1 MTKVTRNFISED
13 DIEQAT
19 IALLSTEFDYQH
31 LNCYTADSS
40 DLNDGSGRTDK
51 KDVILKDRVI
61 AKCVQLNPQVPLDVI
76 ETAVSKLMDRRGSM
90 SAIKANME
98 LYTSIRDGAS
108 ITYEDANGE
117 KYENVPLKLI
127 DFENPENNEFLVVSQ
142 LWIQS
147 TGRTPHCAYRRPDLI
162 LYVNGLPLVFI
173 ELKNSNVKLKNAFDD
188 NLKNYKN
195 DIPQLFLTNAFCV
208 LSNAT
213 DTKLGS
219 FTAEWEHF
227 FNWLRVDHEKE
238 KVNKE
243 EIEEQGTSIEY
254 LLRGLCRPKRLLDY
268 IENFILFQNEKH
280 KIIAQNHQFLGVN
293 HAFKN
298 FLKRDELKGRLGVFW
313 HTQGSGKS
321 FSMIFYVRKIYRKV
335 TGNFSFVV
343 ITDRE
348 DLDSQIYKNFIQTKA
363 VLEDEAAQP
372 KNSTHLRS
380 LLSQNTKI
388 VFTLI
393 QKFRYEKGQEYPQLF
408 NPDEREV
415 IVIVDEAHRTQYE
428 SLAENMRKGLDGAHF
443 LAFTGTPIL
452 KQKKTKQWFGE
463 YVSEYTF
470 QQAIEDKATLPL
482 FYEKRVPEVLLQND
496 DLNEELAEILEDE
509 ELNEAQKEKLERKYS
524 TELEVI
530 KRDDRLDRIAQDIVY
545 HFPRRGY
552 LGKGM
557 MVAVDQFTAVRMYEK
572 VSKLWKEELKH
583 LQTRIHNSKNDV
595 EKFRLKQRQKY
606 MSTVQMAVVIS
617 DPSAEKERFDKQ
629 GLDIQTHIDRLNKVD
644 TNGADIEDNFKDPA
658 HPLQLVFV
666 CAMWLTGFDAPTV
679 STLYLDKPMKG
690 HTLMQTIARAN
701 RVTSYRIQNTDG
713 ELVEKRNGEVIDYY
727 NVFRNLKTALKDYGQ
742 GTGEDGETDAPV
754 QDKTVLFDMLDEA
767 ITKTLEYC
775 ESKDINLKKILETR
789 DENGGTFKENTL
801 FGEYADRLLGKDEY
815 RKTFNVHFNTVAAL
829 YEACKPNILTK
840 PRPIVS
846 VIQFLHGFIEAT
858 IEQQDLETAGVAV
871 VDLLDRS
878 VIIDADTSKSVKDFK
893 QSYSLIHGQKWDLST
908 VDFDKLKEQFKETK
922 HKNIAIADMRAFLEK
937 KIIQMLKQNGGR
949 INFAERYQEMIDRYN
964 SGATATEQLFEEI
977 QKFTKGL
984 QEEDQRHIREG
995 LTEDELEIYDLL
1007 LKDKLT
1013 KDEQQQVKLA
1023 AKDLISAL
1031 LNTTPKVLVQDWWK
1045 DVQTQALVK
1054 DEIEKVLDKDLPVS
1068 YDVTQFQEKVST
1080 VFELV
1085 KSLAMNDD
1093 KWVC

>member
-1 MTKVTRNFISED
+1 MAKVTRNFISED

-19 IALLSTEFDYQH
+19 IALLKTEFEYEH

-40 DLNDGSGRTDK
+40 DLNDGSGRKDK
-51 KDVILKDRVI
+51 KDVILKDHVI
-61 AKCVQLNPQVPLDVI
+61 AKCVQLNPQVPLEVI
-76 ETAVSKLMDRRGSM
+76 ETAVSKLMERRGSM

-98 LYTSIRDGAS
+98 LYADIRNGAS
-108 ITYEDANGE
+108 ITYEDVHGE
-117 KYENVPLKLI
+117 KHENEFLKLI

-147 TGRTPHCAYRRPDLI
+147 TGRTPYCAYRRPDLI

-227 FNWLRVDHEKE
+227 FNWLRVDQEKE

-243 EIEEQGTSIEY
+243 EIEENGISIEY
-254 LLRGLCRPKRLLDY
+254 LLRGLCRPERLLDY
-268 IENFILFQNEKH
+268 VENFILFQNEKH

-293 HAFKN
+293 HAFQN
-298 FLKRDELKGRLGVFW
+298 FLKREELGGRLGVFW

-348 DLDSQIYKNFIQTKA
+348 DLDNQIYKNFIYTQA
-363 VLEDEAAQP
+363 VTEAEAAQP
-372 KNSTHLRS
+372 KNSTHLRT

-408 NPDEREV
+408 DPSEREV

-509 ELNEAQKEKLERKYS
+509 ELNDAQKEKLERKFS

-530 KRDDRLDRIAQDIVY
+530 KRDDRLDRIAEDIVY

-557 MVAVDQFTAVRMYEK
+557 MVAVDQFTAVHMYEK
-572 VSKLWKEELKH
+572 VSKLWKQELKN
-583 LQTRIHNSKNDV
+583 LQTRIHQSKNDI
-595 EKFRLKQRQKY
+595 EKYKLKQLQRY
-606 MSTVQMAVVIS
+606 MKTVQMAVVIS
-617 DPSAEKERFDKQ
+617 DPSAEKERFEKQ
-629 GLDIQTHIDRLNKVD
+629 GLDIQPHIDRLNKLD
-644 TNGADIEDNFKDPA
+644 DKSCDIEQNFKDPE

-701 RVTSYRIQNTDG
+701 RVTSYRIMNTSG
-713 ELVEKRNGEVIDYY
+713 ELVEKRNGEIIDYY

-742 GTGEDGETDAPV
+742 GTGEDGETDVPV
-754 QDKTVLFDMLDEA
+754 QEKTVLFQMLDEA

-775 ESKDINLKKILETR
+775 ESKNIDLNKILQTR
-789 DENGGTFKENTL
+789 NENGGTFKENAL
-801 FGEYADRLLGKDEY
+801 FEQYADQLLEKDEY

-829 YEACKPNILTK
+829 YEACKPNILAK

-846 VIQFLHGFIEAT
+846 VIQFLHGFIDAM
-858 IEQQDLETAGVAV
+858 IERQDLEESGASVS
-871 VDLLDRS
+871 DLLDRS
-878 VIIDADTSKSVKDFK
+878 VVVNEDTVKTVKDFK
-893 QSYSLIHGQKWDLST
+893 ESYSLIHGQKWDLST

-949 INFAERYQEMIDRYN
+949 INFAERYQQMVDRYN
-964 SGATATEQLFEEI
+964 SGATATEQLFDEL

-984 QEEDQRHIREG
+984 KEEDQRHIREG

-1023 AKDLISAL
+1023 AKDLITAL

-1045 DVQTQALVK
+1045 DAQQSEIVK
-1054 DEIEKVLDKDLPVS
+1054 LEISKVLDFDLPNS
-1068 YDVTQFQEKVST
+1068 YDFIMFTEKVTT

-1085 KSLAMNDD
+1085 KTLAMNDD
-1093 KWVC
+1093 KWVS

>member
-1 MTKVTRNFISED
+1 MAKVIRNFISED
-13 DIEQAT
+13 DIEKAT
-19 IALLSTEFDYQH
+19 IALLNTEFGYQH
-31 LNCYTADSS
+31 LNCYTTDSS
-40 DLNDGSGRTDK
+40 DLNDGSDRTSK

-61 AKCVQLNPQVPLDVI
+61 AKCVQLNPQVPLEVI
-76 ETAVSKLMDRRGSM
+76 ETAVSKLMERRGSM

-98 LYTSIRDGAS
+98 LYTDIRNGAS
-108 ITYEDANGE
+108 ITYEDAHGE
-117 KYENVPLKLI
+117 KHENEFLKLI
-127 DFENPENNEFLVVSQ
+127 DFEHPENNEFLVVSQ

-147 TGRTPHCAYRRPDLI
+147 TGRTPYCAYRRPDLI

-227 FNWLRVDHEKE
+227 FNWLRVDQEKE

-243 EIEEQGTSIEY
+243 EIEEKGISIEY
-254 LLRGLCRPKRLLDY
+254 LLRGLCRPERLLDY
-268 IENFILFQNEKH
+268 VENFILFQNEKH

-293 HAFKN
+293 HAFQN
-298 FLKRDELKGRLGVFW
+298 FLKREELGGRLGVFW

-348 DLDSQIYKNFIQTKA
+348 DLDNQIYKNFIYTQA
-363 VLEDEAAQP
+363 VTEAEAAQP
-372 KNSTHLRS
+372 KNSTHLRT
-380 LLSQNTKI
+380 LLSQNIKI

-408 NPDEREV
+408 DPSEREV

-509 ELNEAQKEKLERKYS
+509 ELNDAQKEKLERKFS

-530 KRDDRLDRIAQDIVY
+530 KRDDRLDRIAEDIVY

-572 VSKLWKEELKH
+572 VSKLWKQELKN
-583 LQTRIHNSKNDV
+583 LQTRIHQSKNDI
-595 EKFRLKQRQKY
+595 EKYKLKQLQSY
-606 MSTVQMAVVIS
+606 MKTVQMAVVIS
-617 DPSAEKERFDKQ
+617 DPSAEKERFGKQ
-629 GLDIQTHIDRLNKVD
+629 GFDIQPHIDRLNKLD
-644 TNGADIEDNFKDPA
+644 DKSCDIEQNFKDSE

-701 RVTSYRIQNTDG
+701 RVTSYRIMNTSG
-713 ELVEKRNGEVIDYY
+713 ELVEKRNGEIIDYY

-754 QDKTVLFDMLDEA
+754 QEKTVLFQMLDEA
-767 ITKTLEYC
+767 ITKILEYC
-775 ESKDINLKKILETR
+775 ESKNIDLNKILQTR
-789 DENGGTFKENTL
+789 NENGGTFKENAL
-801 FGEYADRLLGKDEY
+801 FEQYADQLLEKDEY

-829 YEACKPNILTK
+829 YEACKPNILAK

-846 VIQFLHGFIEAT
+846 VIQFLHGFIDAM
-858 IEQQDLETAGVAV
+858 IERQDLEESGASVS
-871 VDLLDRS
+871 DLLDRS
-878 VIIDADTSKSVKDFK
+878 VVVNEDTVKTVKDFK
-893 QSYSLIHGQKWDLST
+893 ESYSLIHGQKWDLST

-949 INFAERYQEMIDRYN
+949 INFAERYQQMVDRYN
-964 SGATATEQLFEEI
+964 SGATATEQLFDEL

-984 QEEDQRHIREG
+984 KEEDQRHIREG

-1023 AKDLISAL
+1023 AKDLITAL

-1045 DVQTQALVK
+1045 DAQQSEIVK
-1054 DEIEKVLDKDLPVS
+1054 LEISKVLDVDLPNS
-1068 YDVTQFQEKVST
+1068 YDFIMFTEKVT
-1080 VFELV
+1080 KVFDLV
-1085 KSLAMNDD
+1085 KTLAMNDD
-1093 KWVC
+1093 KWVS

>member
-1 MTKVTRNFISED
+1 MAKVTRNFISED

-19 IALLSTEFDYQH
+19 IALLSTEFGYKH
-31 LNCYTADSS
+31 LNCYTVDSS
-40 DLNDGSGRTDK
+40 DLNDRSGRADK
-51 KDVILKDRVI
+51 KDVIFKDRVI
-61 AKCVQLNPQVPLDVI
+61 EKCRQFNPQVPSDVI
-76 ETAVSKLMDRRGSM
+76 ETAISKLMDRRGSM

-98 LYTSIRDGAS
+98 LYTAIRDGVS
-108 ITYEDANGE
+108 ITYEDENGE
-117 KYENVPLKLI
+117 KHENESLKLI
-127 DFENPENNEFLVVSQ
+127 DFENSENNEFLVVSQ

-147 TGRTPHCAYRRPDLI
+147 TGRTPYCAYRRPDLI

-227 FNWLRVDHEKE
+227 FNWLRVDQEKE

-243 EIEEQGTSIEY
+243 EIEEKGTSIEY
-254 LLRGLCRPKRLLDY
+254 LLRGLCRPERLLDY
-268 IENFILFQNEKH
+268 VENFILFQKEKY

-293 HAFKN
+293 HAFQN

-348 DLDSQIYKNFIQTKA
+348 DLDDQIYKNFIHTQA
-363 VLEDEAAQP
+363 VSEAEAAKP
-372 KNSTHLRS
+372 TNSTHLRT

-393 QKFRYEKGQEYPQLF
+393 QKFRYQKGQEYPQLF
-408 NPDEREV
+408 DPIKREV
-415 IVIVDEAHRTQYE
+415 IVIVDEAHRSQYE

-509 ELNEAQKEKLERKYS
+509 ELNEAQKEKLERKFS
-524 TELEVI
+524 TEMEVI

-557 MVAVDQFTAVRMYEK
+557 MVAVDQFTAVRMYDK
-572 VSKLWKEELKH
+572 VSKLWKEEQKN
-583 LQTRIHNSKNDV
+583 LQTRIHNSKNDI
-595 EKFRLKQRQKY
+595 EKHRLKQRQKY
-606 MSTVQMAVVIS
+606 MSAVQMAVVIS

-629 GLDIQTHIDRLNKVD
+629 GLDIQPHIDRLNKLD
-644 TNGADIEDNFKDPA
+644 ANGADIEDNFKDPE

-701 RVTSYRIQNTDG
+701 RVTSYRIKNTEG

-754 QDKTVLFDMLDEA
+754 QEKAILFQMLDEA
-767 ITKTLEYC
+767 IIKTLEYC
-775 ESKDINLKKILETR
+775 ETKNIDLNKILETR
-789 DENGGTFKENTL
+789 DESGGTFKENVL
-801 FGEYADRLLGKDEY
+801 FEQYADQLLEKDEY
-815 RKTFNVHFNTVAAL
+815 RKIFNVHFNTVAAL
-829 YEACKPNILTK
+829 YQACKPNILVQ

-846 VIQFLHGFIEAT
+846 VIQFLHGFIEAM
-858 IEQQDLETAGVAV
+858 IEPQDIEKSGVSVAG
-871 VDLLDRS
+871 LLDRS
-878 VIIDADTSKSVKDFK
+878 VVVNQDTVKTVKDFK
-893 QSYSLIHGQKWDLST
+893 ENYSLIHGQKWDLST
-908 VDFDKLKEQFKETK
+908 VDFDKLKEQFKEMK
-922 HKNIAIADMRAFLEK
+922 HKNIAIADMRTFLEK
-937 KIIQMLKQNGGR
+937 KIIQMLKRNGGR
-949 INFAERYQEMIDRYN
+949 INFAERYQQMIDRYN
-964 SGATATEQLFEEI
+964 SGATATEQLFDELR
-977 QKFTKGL
+977 KFTKDL
-984 QEEDQRHIREG
+984 KEEDQRHIKEG

-1013 KDEQQQVKLA
+1013 KSEQQQVKLA
-1023 AKDLISAL
+1023 AKDLITAL
-1031 LNTTPKVLVQDWWK
+1031 LNSTPKILVQDWWK
-1045 DVQTQALVK
+1045 DIQTQAVVK
-1054 DEIEKVLDKDLPVS
+1054 DEIEKVLDKDLPIS
-1068 YDVTQFQEKVST
+1068 YDPIQFKEKVSS

-1085 KSLAMNDD
+1085 KALAMNDD
-1093 KWVC
+1093 KWVS

>member
-1 MTKVTRNFISED
+1 MAKVTRNFISED

-19 IALLSTEFDYQH
+19 IALLSKEFGYKH
-31 LNCYTADSS
+31 LNCYTVDSS
-40 DLNDGSGRTDK
+40 DLNDRSGRTDK
-51 KDVILKDRVI
+51 KDVIFKDRVI
-61 AKCVQLNPQVPLDVI
+61 EKCRQFNRQVPPDVI
-76 ETAVSKLMDRRGSM
+76 ETAISKLMDRRGSM

-98 LYTSIRDGAS
+98 LYTAICDGAS
-108 ITYEDANGE
+108 ITYEDKNGE
-117 KYENVPLKLI
+117 KHENESLKLI
-127 DFENPENNEFLVVSQ
+127 DFENPESNEFLVVSQ

-147 TGRTPHCAYRRPDLI
+147 TGRTPYCAYRRPDLI

-227 FNWLRVDHEKE
+227 FNWLRVDQEKE

-254 LLRGLCRPKRLLDY
+254 LLRGLFRPERLLDY
-268 IENFILFQNEKH
+268 VENFILFQKEKY

-293 HAFKN
+293 HAFQN

-348 DLDSQIYKNFIQTKA
+348 DLDDQIYKNFIHTQA
-363 VLEDEAAQP
+363 VTEAEAAKP
-372 KNSTHLRS
+372 KNSTHLRT
-380 LLSQNTKI
+380 LLGQNTKI

-393 QKFRYEKGQEYPQLF
+393 QKFRYQKGQEYPQLF
-408 NPDEREV
+408 DPTKREV

-428 SLAENMRKGLDGAHF
+428 SLAENMRKGLNGAHF

-509 ELNEAQKEKLERKYS
+509 ELNEAQKEKLERKFS
-524 TELEVI
+524 TEMEVI

-557 MVAVDQFTAVRMYEK
+557 MVAVDQFTAVRMYDK
-572 VSKLWKEELKH
+572 VSKLWKEEQKN
-583 LQTRIHNSKNDV
+583 LQTRIHNSKNDI
-595 EKFRLKQRQKY
+595 EKHRLKQRQKY
-606 MSTVQMAVVIS
+606 MSAVQMAVVIS

-629 GLDIQTHIDRLNKVD
+629 GLDIQPHIDRLNKLD
-644 TNGADIEDNFKDPA
+644 ANGADIEDNFKDPE

-701 RVTSYRIQNTDG
+701 RVTSYHIKNTEG

-754 QDKTVLFDMLDEA
+754 QEKAILFQMLDEA
-767 ITKTLEYC
+767 VIKTLEYC
-775 ESKDINLKKILETR
+775 ESKNIDLNKILETR
-789 DENGGTFKENTL
+789 DESGGTFKENAL
-801 FGEYADRLLGKDEY
+801 FEQYADQLLEKDEY
-815 RKTFNVHFNTVAAL
+815 RKIFNVHFNTVAAL
-829 YEACKPNILTK
+829 YQACKPNILEQ

-846 VIQFLHGFIEAT
+846 VIQFLHGFIEAM
-858 IEQQDLETAGVAV
+858 IEPQDIEKSGVSVAG
-871 VDLLDRS
+871 LLDRS
-878 VIIDADTSKSVKDFK
+878 VVVNQDTVKTVKDFK
-893 QSYSLIHGQKWDLST
+893 ENYSLIHGQKWDLST
-908 VDFDKLKEQFKETK
+908 VDFDKLKEQFKEMK

-937 KIIQMLKQNGGR
+937 KIIQMLKRNGGR
-949 INFAERYQEMIDRYN
+949 INFAERYQQMIDRYN
-964 SGATATEQLFEEI
+964 SGATATEQLFDELR
-977 QKFTKGL
+977 KFTKDL
-984 QEEDQRHIREG
+984 KEEDQRHIKEG

-1013 KDEQQQVKLA
+1013 KSEQQQVKLA
-1023 AKDLISAL
+1023 AKDLITAL
-1031 LNTTPKVLVQDWWK
+1031 LNSTPKILVQDWWK
-1045 DVQTQALVK
+1045 DIQTQAVVK
-1054 DEIEKVLDKDLPVS
+1054 DEIEKVLDKDLPIS
-1068 YDVTQFQEKVST
+1068 YDPIQFKEKVSS

-1085 KSLAMNDD
+1085 KTLAMNDD
-1093 KWVC
+1093 KWVS